1 MKSCAGEGRRQ
12 VDMLYQGFFCRM
24 DLAQHCETF
33 LMMKASNLERI

>member
-12 VDMLYQGFFCRM
+12 VDVLSQGVLSQGFRRM

-33 LMMKASNLERI
+33 LMVKA